1 MKQLRE
7 YLKAHAVDDL
17 VHQTVL
23 DEASRKFVHS
33 PHTVEEAALRAGL
46 LPARYQRNRK
56 TLSIEQQLAIFL
68 ARVAVIGCGG
78 LGGYVIEGLARLGV
92 GTIVAADPDQF
103 EEHNLNRQ
111 ILCTLETLGYP
122 KTAVAA
128 NRVLQINPAVTLIP
142 MQMALNNDNG
152 AEVLRGCSA
161 VVDALDSN
169 AARIELARF
178 CSEHLLP
185 LVHGAIAG
193 WYGQIAV
200 QLPGEQ
206 TVLNLLQKCKD
217 KAGIEKEIGNPSFAP
232 VVVAGLQTAE
242 VCKLITHANR
252 TLSGRIVFIDLL
264 DMRFEEMMIE

>member
-1 MKQLRE
+1 MDELRK

-17 VHQTVL
+17 VEQAVL
-23 DEASRKFVHS
+23 DEASRRFIHS
-33 PHTVEEAALRAGL
+33 PHTVEEATLKANL

-56 TLSIEQQLAIFL
+56 TLSIEQQLALFQ

-103 EEHNLNRQ
+103 EERNLNRQ

-122 KTAVAA
+122 KTAAAA
-128 NRVLQINPAVTLIP
+128 NRVRQINPAINLVAV
-142 MQMALNNDNG
+142 QKALNDDNV
-152 AEVLRGCSA
+152 AEILRGANA

-169 AARIELARF
+169 AARIELAKF
-178 CSEHLLP
+178 CSDHSLP

-193 WYGQIAV
+193 WYGQITV

-206 TVLNLLQKCKD
+206 TVLNLLQRCKE
-217 KAGIEKEIGNPSFAP
+217 KAGIEKEIGNPAFAP
-232 VVVAGLQTAE
+232 AVVASLQTAE
-242 VCKLITHANR
+242 ICKIITRQDR
-252 TLSGRIVFIDLL
+252 TLSGRIIFIDLL
-264 DMRFEEMMIE
+264 DMRFEEMKIE